1 MVKPAR
7 SSTEG
12 PWRHGGTEVPP
23 RRPGIGSL
31 VLLASIVISFLAAS
45 SAPTPLYATYAA
57 EWHFSPITTTVVF
70 GVYAIAVLASLLVFG
85 RVSHH
90 IGRRPVLL
98 AALGLQTAALA
109 VLVTAG
115 GVEALLLG
123 RILQGVSTG
132 GALGALGAAM
142 LDIDR
147 HRGALA
153 NSVAPGVGSGAG
165 ALLSGVLV
173 QYAPA
178 PTHLVYL
185 LLVGAFVVQ
194 SVAVIRMPETVGR
207 KPGVRAAMVPELAVP
222 PGVRGAVLVAA
233 PMLFATWALAGFHG
247 SLGPALARQLSGSSS
262 AVSAG
267 LGLFLV
273 AAIGALSAVVFG
285 RIPPR
290 AGMLLGGL
298 LIAVASMATL
308 AAIDGESAIGFFGST
323 FVAGVG
329 FGAGTQGA
337 IRTVVARAAPAG
349 RAGVM
354 SVLFVVCYLGMGLP
368 SVIAGVLVVH
378 GGGLVTTARQYTLF
392 VLALVVAASLG
403 LLLTNRS
410 ARSGRSAEADHATS
424 GHTGPRTAADLP
436 AAEAGQATSLVVD
449 HNGGQA
455 RRRCTRQAD

>member
-1 MVKPAR
+1 MPLPAFLPRSTEVMVKPAR
-7 SSTEG
+7 SSNENAS
-12 PWRHGGTEVPP
+12 RHGAPAVCPQ
-23 RRPGIGSL
+23 RPGIGGL
-31 VLLASIVISFLAAS
+31 VLLASIVMSFLAAS
-45 SAPTPLYATYAA
+45 SAPTPLYATYAT
-57 EWHFSPITTTVVF
+57 EWHFSSITTTVVF

-85 RVSHH
+85 RISDH

-98 AALGLQTAALA
+98 AALGLQTAALV

-123 RILQGVSTG
+123 RILQGLSTG

-153 NSVAPGVGSGAG
+153 NSAAPGVGTGTG
-165 ALLSGVLV
+165 ALVSGLLV

-178 PTHLVYL
+178 PTHLVYVL
-185 LLVGAFVVQ
+185 LIGVFVIQ
-194 SVAVIRMPETVGR
+194 GVAVIRMPETVSR
-207 KPGVRAAMVPELAVP
+207 KPGARAALVPELAAP

-247 SLGPALARQLSGSSS
+247 SLGPALARQLSGSDST
-262 AVSAG
+262 VTAG

-273 AAIGALSAVVFG
+273 AATGALSAVAFG
-285 RIPPR
+285 RISPR

-298 LIAVASMATL
+298 LLAVASLATL
-308 AAIDGESAIGFFGST
+308 AAIDEESTLGFFGST
-323 FVAGVG
+323 FIAGVG

-337 IRTVVARAAPAG
+337 IRTVVTRATPAE

-354 SVLFVVCYLGMGLP
+354 SVLFVVCYLGMGVP
-368 SVIAGVLVVH
+368 SVVAGVLVVH
-378 GGGLVTTARQYTLF
+378 GGGLLTAARAYTVF
-392 VLALVVAASLG
+392 VLVLVVAAMLG

-410 ARSGRSAEADHATS
+410 ARSGGSSKADHATC
-424 GHTGPRTAADLP
+424 GHPAPASAAAGSP
-436 AAEAGQATSLVVD
+436 TAEA
-449 HNGGQA
+449 
-455 RRRCTRQAD
+455 RRAN